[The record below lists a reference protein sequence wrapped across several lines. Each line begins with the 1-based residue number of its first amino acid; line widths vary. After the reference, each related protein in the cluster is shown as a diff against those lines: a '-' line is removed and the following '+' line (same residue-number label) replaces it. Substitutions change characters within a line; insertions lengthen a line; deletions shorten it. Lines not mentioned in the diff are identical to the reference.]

1 MNHIRNVAAGMLV
14 EVAGLEVRVKSRV
27 LVTGIELSVNA
38 GEIVSVIGPN
48 GAGKTTLIRAVLGLV
63 APTSGRVRLRPGARI
78 GYVPQRL
85 TLNPNL
91 PMTVRRFVGL
101 SGPMEKGRRQ
111 QVLDEVGVGH
121 VADSS
126 VHDISGGELQRTL
139 LARALLRDPDLLVL
153 DEPAQGVDVTGQSE
167 LYALIERIRNERGC
181 GVLMVSHDLHLVMS
195 ATDKV
200 VCINGHLCCA
210 GRPDA
215 VSQHPEYVALFGS
228 EAARSLALYHH
239 HHDHTHDIDGHVH
252 HEHGGDDHAHHD
264 AAPHDHAHHGHDHS
278 HG

>member
-14 EVAGLEVRVKSRV
+14 DVVGLEVRAKNRV

-63 APTSGRVRLRPGARI
+63 APTSGRVRLRAGARI

-91 PMTVRRFVGL
+91 PLTVRRFVEL
-101 SGPMEKGRRQ
+101 SGPVAKALVDET
-111 QVLDEVGVGH
+111 LDEVGVGH
-121 VADSS
+121 VAASS
-126 VHDISGGELQRTL
+126 IHDISGGEFQRTL

-153 DEPAQGVDVTGQSE
+153 DEPAQAVDITGQTE
-167 LYALIERIRNERGC
+167 LYALIERIRNRRGC

-239 HHDHTHDIDGHVH
+239 HHDHTHDVDGHVH
-252 HEHGGDDHAHHD
+252 HDHGHDDHDHSG
-264 AAPHDHAHHGHDHS
+264 HDHAQHGHGDHS

>member
-1 MNHIRNVAAGMLV
+1 MNHVRNVAAGALV
-14 EVAGLEVRVKSRV
+14 EVAGLEVRAKNRV
-27 LVTGIELSVNA
+27 LVTGIELSVMA

-48 GAGKTTLIRAVLGLV
+48 GAGKTTLIRAVLGLIQ
-63 APTSGRVRLRPGARI
+63 PTSGSVRMRAGMRI

-85 TLNPNL
+85 VLNPNL
-91 PMTVRRFVGL
+91 PLTTRRFVGL
-101 SGPMEKGRRQ
+101 SGNFQKGRRRA
-111 QVLDEVGVGH
+111 VLEEVGIAH

-126 VHDISGGELQRTL
+126 VHDLSGGEFQRAL

-153 DEPAQGVDVTGQSE
+153 DEPAQAVDITGQSE

-200 VCINGHLCCA
+200 ICINGHMCCA
-210 GRPDA
+210 GHPDA

-239 HHDHTHDIDGHVH
+239 HHDHTHDVDGHVH
-252 HEHGGDDHAHHD
+252 DEHGHEH
-264 AAPHDHAHHGHDHS
+264 HDHTPSDHGHDHGGHK

>member
-1 MNHIRNVAAGMLV
+1 MNHVRNVVAGALV
-14 EVAGLEVRVKSRV
+14 EVAGLEVRAKNRV
-27 LVTGIELSVNA
+27 LVTGIELSVMA

-63 APTSGRVRLRPGARI
+63 QPTRGSVRLRAGARI

-85 TLNPNL
+85 TLNATL
-91 PMTVRRFVGL
+91 PLTTRRFVGL
-101 SGPMEKGRRQ
+101 SGTFQKGRRQ
-111 QVLDEVGVGH
+111 AVLEEVGIAH

-126 VHDISGGELQRTL
+126 IHDLSGGEFQRAL

-153 DEPAQGVDVTGQSE
+153 DEPAQAVDITGQSE

-200 VCINGHLCCA
+200 ICINGHMCCA
-210 GRPDA
+210 GHPDA

-239 HHDHTHDIDGHVH
+239 HHDHTHDVDGHVH
-252 HEHGGDDHAHHD
+252 DDHVHD
-264 AAPHDHAHHGHDHS
+264 DHGHDHS
-278 HG
+278 HHGHKHG

>member
-1 MNHIRNVAAGMLV
+1 MNHVRNVAAGALV
-14 EVAGLEVRVKSRV
+14 EVAGLEVRAKNRV
-27 LVTGIELSVNA
+27 LVTGIELSVMA
-38 GEIVSVIGPN
+38 GEIVSIIGPN
-48 GAGKTTLIRAVLGLV
+48 GAGKTTLIRAVLGL
-63 APTSGRVRLRPGARI
+63 APPTSGTVRLRAGARI

-85 TLNPNL
+85 VLNPNL
-91 PMTVRRFVGL
+91 PLTTRRFVGL
-101 SGPMEKGRRQ
+101 SGTFQKGRRKA
-111 QVLDEVGVGH
+111 VLEEVGIAH

-126 VHDISGGELQRTL
+126 IHDLSGGEFQRAL

-153 DEPAQGVDVTGQSE
+153 DEPAQAVDITGQSE

-200 VCINGHLCCA
+200 ICINGHMCCA
-210 GRPDA
+210 GHPDA

-239 HHDHTHDIDGHVH
+239 HHDHTHDVDGHVH
-252 HEHGGDDHAHHD
+252 DEHDHHAH
-264 AAPHDHAHHGHDHS
+264 DHTGHGHEHHGHDHK

>member
-1 MNHIRNVAAGMLV
+1 MNHIRSVAAGALV
-14 EVAGLEVRVKSRV
+14 EVTGLEVRAKNRV
-27 LVTGIELSVNA
+27 LVTGIELSVMA
-38 GEIVSVIGPN
+38 GEIVSIIGPN

-63 APTSGRVRLRPGARI
+63 PPSRGAVRLRPGARI

-91 PMTVRRFVGL
+91 PLTTRRFVGL
-101 SGPMEKGRRQ
+101 SGAVEKGLRQ
-111 QVLDEVGVGH
+111 AVLEEVGIGH

-126 VHDISGGELQRTL
+126 IHDLSGGEFQRAL

-153 DEPAQGVDVTGQSE
+153 DEPAQAVDITGQTE
-167 LYALIERIRNERGC
+167 LYGLIERIRNERGC

-210 GRPDA
+210 GRPDT

-228 EAARSLALYHH
+228 EAARALALYHH
-239 HHDHTHDIDGHVH
+239 HHDHTHDVDGHVH
-252 HEHGGDDHAHHD
+252 EEHDHHGHG
-264 AAPHDHAHHGHDHS
+264 HDHAHDHHHPHGGHS

>member
-1 MNHIRNVAAGMLV
+1 MNHVRSVAAGALV
-14 EVAGLEVRVKSRV
+14 EVAGLEVRTKSRT
-27 LVTGIELSVNA
+27 LVSGIELSVMA

-48 GAGKTTLIRAVLGLV
+48 GAGKTTLIRAVLGLISPSAGSIAV
-63 APTSGRVRLRPGARI
+63 RPGTRI

-85 TLNPNL
+85 TLNRNL
-91 PMTVRRFVGL
+91 PLTTHRFVGL
-101 SGPMEKGRRQ
+101 SGAAAEGRLQ
-111 QVLDEVGVGH
+111 AVLQEVGIAH
-121 VADSS
+121 VAETSI
-126 VHDISGGELQRTL
+126 HDLSGGEFQRAL

-153 DEPAQGVDVTGQSE
+153 DEPAQAVDITGQSE
-167 LYALIERIRNERGC
+167 LYALIERIRDERGC

-200 VCINGHLCCA
+200 ICINGHMCCA
-210 GRPDA
+210 GHPDA

-239 HHDHTHDIDGHVH
+239 HHDHTHDVDGHVH
-252 HEHGGDDHAHHD
+252 GVGAHDHHGHA
-264 AAPHDHAHHGHDHS
+264 HDHAAHRHGKDGHT

>member
-1 MNHIRNVAAGMLV
+1 MNSIRKIETGTLV
-14 EVAGLEVRVKSRV
+14 EVSGLEVRAKNRV
-27 LVTGIELSVNA
+27 LVTGIDLTVNA

-48 GAGKTTLIRAVLGLV
+48 GAGKTTLIRAVLGLIP
-63 APTSGRVRLRPGARI
+63 PTSGRVRIRPGTRI

-91 PMTVRRFVGL
+91 PLTARRFVAL
-101 SGPMEKGRRQ
+101 SGAMMKGRQ
-111 QVLDEVGVGH
+111 QEVLDEVGIGH

-126 VHDISGGELQRTL
+126 IHDISGGELQRAL
-139 LARALLRDPDLLVL
+139 LARALLSDPDLLVL
-153 DEPAQGVDVTGQSE
+153 DEPAQAVDITGQTE
-167 LYALIERIRNERGC
+167 LYALIEKIRNERGC

-210 GRPDA
+210 GRPDT
-215 VSQHPEYVALFGS
+215 VSQHPEYVALFGA
-228 EAARSLALYHH
+228 EAARALALYHH
-239 HHDHTHDIDGHVH
+239 HHDHTHDVDGHVH
-252 HEHGGDDHAHHD
+252 DE
-264 AAPHDHAHHGHDHS
+264 HGHDHGPHAHSQGHDTQGLGGHS

>member
-1 MNHIRNVAAGMLV
+1 MNHVRNVAAGALV
-14 EVAGLEVRVKSRV
+14 EVAGLEVRAKNRV
-27 LVTGIELSVNA
+27 LVTGIELSVMA

-48 GAGKTTLIRAVLGLV
+48 GAGKTTLIRAVLGLMP
-63 APTSGRVRLRPGARI
+63 PTSGSVRLRAGTRI

-85 TLNPNL
+85 VLNPNL
-91 PMTVRRFVGL
+91 PLTTRRFVGL
-101 SGPMEKGRRQ
+101 SGAYQQGRRRE
-111 QVLDEVGVGH
+111 VLEEVGVAH

-126 VHDISGGELQRTL
+126 IHDLSGGEFQRAL

-153 DEPAQGVDVTGQSE
+153 DEPAQAVDITGQSE

-200 VCINGHLCCA
+200 ICINGHMCCA
-210 GRPDA
+210 GHPDA

-239 HHDHTHDIDGHVH
+239 HHDHTHDVDGHVH
-252 HEHGGDDHAHHD
+252 DE
-264 AAPHDHAHHGHDHS
+264 HDHFHRGPNHSEPGHKHG
-278 HG
+278 

>member
-1 MNHIRNVAAGMLV
+1 MNHVRNVGAGALV
-14 EVAGLEVRVKSRV
+14 EVAGLEVRAKNRV
-27 LVTGIELSVNA
+27 LVTGIELSVMA

-48 GAGKTTLIRAVLGLV
+48 GAGKTTLIRAVLGLLP
-63 APTSGRVRLRPGARI
+63 PTSGSVRLRAGMRI

-85 TLNPNL
+85 VLNPNL
-91 PMTVRRFVGL
+91 PLTTRRFVGL
-101 SGPMEKGRRQ
+101 SGTFQKGRRRA
-111 QVLDEVGVGH
+111 VLEEVGVAH

-126 VHDISGGELQRTL
+126 IHDLSGGEIQRAL

-153 DEPAQGVDVTGQSE
+153 DEPAQAVDITGQSE

-200 VCINGHLCCA
+200 ICINGHMCCA
-210 GRPDA
+210 GHPDA

-239 HHDHTHDIDGHVH
+239 HHDHTHDVDGHVH
-252 HEHGGDDHAHHD
+252 DGSDHL
-264 AAPHDHAHHGHDHS
+264 GHDHDQS
-278 HG
+278 LHGPNHSQPGHKHG